1 MARPLISNDELRE
14 AAEIVRPKLLAM
26 RDELISALA
35 QQVAAGDL
43 ALLGAV
49 HLALQALDAASAEAR

>member
-1 MARPLISNDELRE
+1 MARSLSNDELRE

-26 RDELISALA
+26 REELIGVLA
-35 QQVAAGDL
+35 QQIAAGDL
-43 ALLGAV
+43 ALLGSV